1 MFLFIHKD
9 LLSAGRN
16 SHIYRMVLTE
26 RLEKLIPWLREDRF
40 AGLNSTEDWNL
51 ILQLSAK

>member
-9 LLSAGRN
+9 FLSAGRN

-26 RLEKLIPWLREDRF
+26 RLEKL
-40 AGLNSTEDWNL
+40 NSMV
-51 ILQLSAK
+51 KRR